1 MPSVIYDQFG
11 IPRKIEHLN
20 AVERL
25 ETLKAKHGAN
35 VWPVIEEVIKVWEKT
50 NPKEWQS
57 YLFYIDEL
65 RHTRKDKKYA
75 STKDPVHGGYLRYT
89 LDIPE
94 KVMYML
100 RCLYTP
106 EELPMDRKFFLAFAR
121 KFPRFKVAERL

>member
-25 ETLKAKHGAN
+25 EKLKAKYGAN
-35 VWPVIEEVIKVWEKT
+35 VWPVIEEVIRVWEKT

-57 YLFYIDEL
+57 YLFYMDEL
-65 RHTRKDKKYA
+65 RDTRKDKKYA
-75 STKDPVHGGYLRYT
+75 STYDKVNGGYLRYT
-89 LDIPE
+89 LDVPE
-94 KVMYML
+94 KVMYMM

-106 EELPMDRKFFLAFAR
+106 EELPMDRKFFQAFAR
-121 KFPRFKVAERL
+121 KFPRFRVAEKL